1 MKDWLETEYERVNNN
16 GKFDNGLPFHSLMNG
31 KEVAIINSGKIIY
44 KKDLKHYF
52 FEEFK
57 IDKEE
62 IPFNV
67 GKDFYNEWNKKDI
80 WRK

>member
-1 MKDWLETEYERVNNN
+1 MNNWLESEYQRLIKQ
-16 GKFDNGLPFHSLMNG
+16 GKFDNGLSFDVYLNG
-31 KEVAIINSGKIIY
+31 NDIAILNGDKIIY

-57 IDKEE
+57 IEKEE
-62 IPFNV
+62 TPFNI
-67 GKDFYNEWNKKDI
+67 GKDFYNEWNKEDI